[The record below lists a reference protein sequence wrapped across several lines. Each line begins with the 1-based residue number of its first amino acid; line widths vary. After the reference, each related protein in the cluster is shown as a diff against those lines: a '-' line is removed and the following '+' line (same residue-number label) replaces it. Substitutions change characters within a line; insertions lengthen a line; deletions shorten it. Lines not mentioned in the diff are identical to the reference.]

1 MADTC
6 SSSGGAESVVS
17 AIAAR
22 MRALREERGLSLQEV
37 ASRAGIAKSHVWEI
51 EQGRSRNPTIATT
64 VGIAR
69 ALGVSLDYLAGLT
82 TARPD
87 LHPEAMRIACEIDAL
102 LRTREADPAP
112 APTERSPAM
121 ADAETPT

>member
-1 MADTC
+1 MAET
-6 SSSGGAESVVS
+6 STSGGSAEAVVS

-22 MRALREERGLSLQEV
+22 LRALREERGLSLQDV

-82 TARPD
+82 SARLD
-87 LHPEAMRIACEIDAL
+87 LHPEALRIACEVDAL
-102 LRTREADPAP
+102 LRGAGAAP
-112 APTERSPAM
+112 APIERSRAL